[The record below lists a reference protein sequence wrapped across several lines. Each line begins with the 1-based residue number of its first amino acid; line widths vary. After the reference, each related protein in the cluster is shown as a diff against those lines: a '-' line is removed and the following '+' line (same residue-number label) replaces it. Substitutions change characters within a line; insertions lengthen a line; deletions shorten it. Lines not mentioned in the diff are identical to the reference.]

1 MKVDTNFAESRTQKA
16 ANREIF
22 GGALGR
28 KISES
33 VLQSRK
39 IVNICASKESG

>member
-22 GGALGR
+22 LGALFR
-28 KISES
+28 KVSES
-33 VLQSRK
+33 VSQSRK
-39 IVNICASKESG
+39 IVNVCTLKESG